1 MSDPRV
7 SVIVP
12 VHNTERYLA
21 ECLDS
26 ILGQTEE
33 DIEVICVDDG
43 STDSSPKILASY
55 AGRDGRLRVITQE
68 CRGAGAARN
77 HGLSA
82 ARGTYLSFLDADD
95 FFEPDML
102 KSAADKLDDTG
113 ADIVAFETLLSDEA
127 QTGSRWAGWTFVEQN
142 LPSEDVFSPADLH
155 DHLFNTFGNYTW
167 NKLFR
172 SALIRDNQIEFQEI
186 SRTNDL
192 LFTCSAL
199 SLAKR
204 ITTIRRPFV
213 HYRVSSSTSLQ
224 ATNDRDPAAF
234 FKAFCA
240 LQDFLIGQ
248 GLYSPE
254 IERSFLNHA
263 LDGVVSNTESLKTSE
278 GFAVIKNVAL
288 IEIEPRF
295 GFLSHPSDYYYSP
308 QQLETYRKLLS
319 TSDSDYLIFRGTV
332 LRGERENLLWEVVRK
347 DEEIASLQ
355 GRTRDLQREVD
366 ELRREVSEARQE
378 IEDIRSSHSFRIG
391 CALTAPV
398 RHVRSFLS

>member
-55 AGRDGRLRVITQE
+55 AERDGRLRVITQE

-199 SLAKR
+199 SLAKL

-213 HYRVSSSTSLQ
+213 HYRVSSNTSLQ
-224 ATNDRDPAAF
+224 ATNDRDPTAF

-240 LQDFLIGQ
+240 LQDFLIEQ
-248 GLYSPE
+248 HLYSPE
-254 IERSFLNHA
+254 VERSFLNHA
-263 LDGVVSNTESLKTSE
+263 LDGVVSNAESLKTSE